1 MNRINKDIE
10 KYLEEIKKNL
20 VCSASQ
26 KKTVINDLRNS
37 IYDYV
42 DTSKATDI
50 EDIYSHFGQPEDIAE
65 QFVSETSGKYLKK
78 SLSVKKVLIAAIV
91 ALFTIA
97 LIFLTIDFIDS
108 LNSNDAYSVEEP
120 IVEYDGEIPGNH
132 LKDGQSEEYRYNKDG
147 TIKEYIIQNPDGSIK
162 ERIVYSKDG
171 SVKEHKTY

>member
-20 VCSASQ
+20 VCSAAQ
-26 KKTVINDLRNS
+26 RKTVINDLRNS

-42 DTSKATDI
+42 DETKATDI

-78 SLSVKKVLIAAIV
+78 SLSVKKVLITAIV

-108 LNSNDAYSVEEP
+108 LNSNPTRVVETSAEEIDEE
-120 IVEYDGEIPGNH
+120 IV
-132 LKDGQSEEYRYNKDG
+132 DGQVEIIEYN
-147 TIKEYIIQNPDGSIK
+147 EDGSIK
-162 ERIVYSKDG
+162 K
-171 SVKEHKTY
+171 HTTYQQ

>member
-20 VCSASQ
+20 VCSAAQ

-42 DTSKATDI
+42 DETKATDI

-65 QFVSETSGKYLKK
+65 QFVSETGGKYLKK
-78 SLSVKKVLIAAIV
+78 SLSVKNVLIAAIV

-108 LNSNDAYSVEEP
+108 LNSNPTRVVETSAEEIDEE
-120 IVEYDGEIPGNH
+120 IV
-132 LKDGQSEEYRYNKDG
+132 DGQVEIIEYN
-147 TIKEYIIQNPDGSIK
+147 EDGSIK
-162 ERIVYSKDG
+162 K
-171 SVKEHKTY
+171 HTTYEQ